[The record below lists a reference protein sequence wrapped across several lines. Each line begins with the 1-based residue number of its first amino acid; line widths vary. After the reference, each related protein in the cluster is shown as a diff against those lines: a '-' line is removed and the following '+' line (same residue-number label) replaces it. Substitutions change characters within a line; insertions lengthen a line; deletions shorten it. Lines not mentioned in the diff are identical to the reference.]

1 VNVRR
6 LRYPKSS
13 NVALARNA
21 AHQFASRHA
30 LSIYGARAI
39 YSFIPKN
46 GCSTLRYTVA
56 RANGCI
62 DGPSDINWIH
72 SNNLSFSATLREL
85 LTAQYTFVVLRCPYS
100 RLASVFLD
108 KIVDGNLRPEQQ
120 KALLELGNATATP
133 RTGTSALRRKV
144 QRLADLL
151 VGNTGRTDGSGN
163 AGGSA
168 RSGGAGRSGATVV
181 PGLAELSFRDFVSL
195 IGQRN
200 GLQTDHHWSPQ
211 SAFLVYEDYDDIF
224 RLEAFAEA
232 RARLAERI
240 GLEVQDARGLTLHGT
255 DRYQMDDT
263 RCFADVPGREI
274 AAMRQAGRCPS
285 HAALYDATL
294 VARVGQLYADDVA
307 IYAARFGTSD
317 LLFR

>member
-1 VNVRR
+1 
-6 LRYPKSS
+6 
-13 NVALARNA
+13 
-21 AHQFASRHA
+21 
-30 LSIYGARAI
+30 
-39 YSFIPKN
+39 
-46 GCSTLRYTVA
+46 
-56 RANGCI
+56 
-62 DGPSDINWIH
+62 
-72 SNNLSFSATLREL
+72 
-85 LTAQYTFVVLRCPYS
+85 
-100 RLASVFLD
+100 
-108 KIVDGNLRPEQQ
+108 
-120 KALLELGNATATP
+120 
-133 RTGTSALRRKV
+133 
-144 QRLADLL
+144 LADVLA
-151 VGNTGRTDGSGN
+151 GNTGHTDRSGS
-163 AGGSA
+163 SA
-168 RSGGAGRSGATVV
+168 RSGSAAI
-181 PGLAELSFRDFVSL
+181 PGIAELSFRDFVSL
-195 IGQRN
+195 IGQSN

-294 VARVGQLYADDVA
+294 VERVGQLYANDVA
-307 IYAARFGTSD
+307 IYAARFGTGD